1 MVSLLREIPLFGDST
16 VYYIAM
22 RALRF
27 PDAFP
32 SGDLGLR
39 KALRPGELVSARE
52 LEAASAPWRP
62 WRAYA
67 ALHLWQS
74 LS

>member
-1 MVSLLREIPLFGDST
+1 
-16 VYYIAM
+16 M

-32 SGDLGLR
+32 AADLGVR
-39 KALRPGELVSARE
+39 KALAGADGALPNEREVLAR
-52 LEAASAPWRP
+52 AAAWRP

-67 ALHLWQS
+67 TLHLWQTLHDCAL